1 MVEELEVTLIKKLEY
16 KRIDCTCGVAVMPKD
31 PTPELSEAIK
41 GITRKFDAK
50 FRILDINVHPDVVLK
65 YHIKTLPCVLID
77 GKTYQADAEVV
88 NKVLA
93 EIVG

>member
-41 GITRKFDAK
+41 GITLKFDAK
-50 FRILDINVHPDVVLK
+50 FLILDINIHPDVVCK
-65 YHIKTLPCVLID
+65 YK
-77 GKTYQADAEVV
+77 
-88 NKVLA
+88 
-93 EIVG
+93 